1 MRTVGD
7 SRTGRWLVTG
17 GAGYVGSH
25 VARSLRAAG
34 LDVVVLDDLSSGF
47 AAFVDDGVPLVV
59 GSVTDPAVVAGVLAD
74 HPVTGVVHLA
84 GLKYAGVS
92 VDEPLSF
99 YRVNVEGTRVLLEAM
114 VAAGVGLLVFSSSS
128 SVYGTPT
135 VARVDESTPVRPES
149 PYGETKLIGEWLAA
163 AAARAHGL
171 AHTSLR
177 YFNVV
182 GSGHDDRYDAS
193 AHNLFPRVFRALQA
207 GERPVVH
214 GTDYDTPDGSCVRD
228 YIHVGDLADG
238 HVAACRRL
246 TEGVAVRSAYN
257 IATGTGASVLEVL
270 DAVRRVTGID
280 IDPVL
285 GPRRAGDP
293 ARIVATG
300 AAARAE
306 LAWSPRHDLDAMVA
320 TAWRAWQA
328 RSLWS

>member
-1 MRTVGD
+1 M
-7 SRTGRWLVTG
+7 STGRWLVTG
-17 GAGYVGSH
+17 GAGYIGSH

-34 LDVVVLDDLSSGF
+34 LDVVILDDLSSGF
-47 AAFVDDGVPLVV
+47 VTFVDDGVPIVV
-59 GSVTDPAVVAGVLAD
+59 GSVTDPAVVARVLAD
-74 HPVTGVVHLA
+74 HDITGVVHLA

-92 VDEPLSF
+92 VDEPLAF
-99 YRVNVEGTRVLLEAM
+99 YRVNVEGTRVLLEVMA
-114 VAAGVGLLVFSSSS
+114 AAGVGRLVFSSSS
-128 SVYGTPT
+128 SVYGTPMIAS
-135 VARVDESTPVRPES
+135 VEESTPVGPES
-149 PYGETKLIGEWLAA
+149 PYGETKLIGEWLVA

-182 GSGHDDRYDAS
+182 GSGHEDRYDAS
-193 AHNLFPRVFRALQA
+193 AHNLFPKVFRALEA

-246 TEGVAVRSAYN
+246 AEGVAVRPAYN

-270 DAVRRVTGID
+270 DAIRRVTGID
-280 IDPVL
+280 TDPVL
-285 GPRRAGDP
+285 GPRRPGDP

-306 LAWSPRHDLDAMVA
+306 LAWQPRHDLDAMVA
-320 TAWRAWQA
+320 TAWRAWQVRGSSA
-328 RSLWS
+328 V